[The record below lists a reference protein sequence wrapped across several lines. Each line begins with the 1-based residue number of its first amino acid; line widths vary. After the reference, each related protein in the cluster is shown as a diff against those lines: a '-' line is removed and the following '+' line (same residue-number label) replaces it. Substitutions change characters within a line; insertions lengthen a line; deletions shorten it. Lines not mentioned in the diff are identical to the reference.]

1 MNSNI
6 IFICFWNKLTDDI
19 VYSITKRYYHIM
31 KKILSILIVSLA
43 LFNCAPPEPIIIEVP
58 VEKEDKLT
66 LGTVQ
71 SKIKKGM
78 NQTEVL
84 EVLGSPNIVT
94 KNSKGNEVW
103 TYDKIGGSQSSSNQ
117 ASATYG
123 QSQLGRGFWAFL
135 FGGTT
140 NSVQSSSDRD
150 TESKSL
156 TVIITYNADK
166 IVSDFTYQSLRY

>member
-1 MNSNI
+1 MR
-6 IFICFWNKLTDDI
+6 KT
-19 VYSITKRYYHIM
+19 
-31 KKILSILIVSLA
+31 LSILITSIIV
-43 LFNCAPPEPIIIEVP
+43 FNCAPPEPIIIEVP
-58 VEKEDKLT
+58 VEKEDELT
-66 LGTVQ
+66 LGIVQ

-94 KNSKGNEVW
+94 KNSNGNEVW
-103 TYDKIGGSQSSSNQ
+103 TYDRIGSSQSSSNE

-123 QSQLGRGFWAFL
+123 QAQMNRGFWAFL

-140 NSVQSSSDRD
+140 NSAQSNSDNS

-156 TVIITYNADK
+156 TVIINFDSDQN
-166 IVSDFTYQSLRY
+166 VSDFTYQSLKY

>member
-1 MNSNI
+1 MKNI
-6 IFICFWNKLTDDI
+6 IIAI
-19 VYSITKRYYHIM
+19 ISSMIM
-31 KKILSILIVSLA
+31 
-43 LFNCAPPEPIIIEVP
+43 FNCAPPEPIIIEVP
-58 VEKEDKLT
+58 VEKDDKLT
-66 LGTVQ
+66 LGKVQ
-71 SKIKKGM
+71 SQIKKGM

-94 KNSKGNEVW
+94 KNSSGNEVW
-103 TYDKIGGSQSSSNQ
+103 TYDKIGTSQSSSNQ

-123 QSQLGRGFWAFL
+123 QSQLGKGFWAFL

-156 TVIITYNADK
+156 TVIITYNTDNV
-166 IVSDFTYQSLRY
+166 VSDFTYQSLRY